1 MNKEIKLS
9 RAERRR
15 QKKET
20 TRKNKKHIPKEEYLN
35 RAERRAL
42 VKDKNLLVEVVKIIN
57 KYLPQFSNIVDN
69 LTDKRNK
76 SYIKY
81 NMRTIIFTRLFAL
94 ICGITTMNGMTKTF
108 NTENTIKNLSII
120 CQQNFNEI
128 PNWQTIQD
136 VLEDLDIEEIRN
148 IRKYIVKSGKI
159 IYSNNLLFFILSFMF
174 TLPISL

>member
-76 SYIKY
+76 HK
-81 NMRTIIFTRLFAL
+81 
-94 ICGITTMNGMTKTF
+94 
-108 NTENTIKNLSII
+108 
-120 CQQNFNEI
+120 
-128 PNWQTIQD
+128 
-136 VLEDLDIEEIRN
+136 
-148 IRKYIVKSGKI
+148 
-159 IYSNNLLFFILSFMF
+159 
-174 TLPISL
+174 